1 MSHLPQ
7 VVQNEGVKKKRAR
20 PKKAVFVELPLTL
33 DEGTAKYLPY
43 SRVSFPRL
51 TAPGGIKSAMQA
63 KSELESMWVVGML
76 DHQRQI
82 QLKDGLKDIQH
93 FLSMPEGRILPG
105 AVEELWNVY
114 KNKARPGSAEQRKRG
129 IYVRDGKPL
138 TKGEIRRVMGQSAMA
153 AKLSDQDLIRLEQLE
168 KGPSHSNW
176 TKKDLAKTLNGTVYK
191 RENKKLRRAIRER
204 RPTIRETRV
213 RSKAMETL
221 FEIERRQVV
230 AAIRVQ
236 RQWKRYLRLKFW
248 KLYLIKCAAA
258 VRIQKIIRGTVVREF
273 VRRWY
278 QRKTFLVTLS
288 NAIARGALARKHW
301 RIQKALEYLA
311 SIMIQKTSR
320 GWSARRRRERVE
332 RHSAAENIQR
342 VWRGVV
348 ARARADRMW
357 LNRQVM
363 LIQRIVRGHL
373 GRTKHVHVVGRV
385 DAAIRLLQR
394 VYRGMLG
401 RHVRSAKLWE
411 RETAERTALVTM
423 LRNEDEYLSTLV
435 AEQRKRVAMGDFE
448 AKERRWRQNL
458 DKARD
463 NVCVFLFSLLFFFFF
478 FFFSLSLFFLFIV
491 LGANFCCCRLLSFV
505 VVCCR
510 LLSLLSHFPL
520 LPPSSPPSSSSSFF
534 FLLLLLLLPL
544 PLPLPSSSPS
554 LPLHNRYGCEFDYLG
569 FLDERRAVSPRAIR
583 QGFTDALDDNVHDW
597 RKRVTRAKV
606 ECLFEAELTLR
617 QTEEARKREMDKQ
630 EKIEVRFQQVQ
641 EQRQWALTSLWRRN
655 SERKWQEETREKQVR
670 VASQK
675 RKWRINFFTK
685 TGKPDKQR
693 RAGHPWE
700 DGAFADASHDTFFL
714 GGADLM
720 LGRKGE
726 KPGRLGSEKA
736 LQTALAAVHLQSTQN
751 TMVQYGS
758 VRLSFFF

>member
-153 AKLSDQDLIRLEQLE
+153 AKLSDQDLVRLEQLE
-168 KGPSHSNW
+168 KGPSHSKW

-204 RPTIRETRV
+204 RPTIRETRI

-258 VRIQKIIRGTVVREF
+258 IRIQKIIRGTVVREF

-278 QRKTFLVTLS
+278 KRKTFLVTLS

-332 RHSAAENIQR
+332 RHSATENIQR

-373 GRTKHVHVVGRV
+373 GRTKHVNVVGRV
-385 DAAIRLLQR
+385 DSAIRLLQR

-463 NVCVFLFSLLFFFFF
+463 NVCVFFFVFFSLFFF
-478 FFFSLSLFFLFIV
+478 LFFLFSLSV
-491 LGANFCCCRLLSFV
+491 LSFCCFGSELL
-505 VVCCR
+505 

-520 LPPSSPPSSSSSFF
+520 L
-534 FLLLLLLLPL
+534 FLLLPPLLLLPFLPLLLPL
-544 PLPLPSSSPS
+544 PLPLLLLSLFPSS
-554 LPLHNRYGCEFDYLG
+554 
-569 FLDERRAVSPRAIR
+569 
-583 QGFTDALDDNVHDW
+583 T
-597 RKRVTRAKV
+597 
-606 ECLFEAELTLR
+606 
-617 QTEEARKREMDKQ
+617 
-630 EKIEVRFQQVQ
+630 QQV
-641 EQRQWALTSLWRRN
+641 
-655 SERKWQEETREKQVR
+655 
-670 VASQK
+670 
-675 RKWRINFFTK
+675 
-685 TGKPDKQR
+685 
-693 RAGHPWE
+693 
-700 DGAFADASHDTFFL
+700 
-714 GGADLM
+714 
-720 LGRKGE
+720 
-726 KPGRLGSEKA
+726 RL
-736 LQTALAAVHLQSTQN
+736 
-751 TMVQYGS
+751 
-758 VRLSFFF
+758 